1 MLFIK
6 TETMSSV
13 SIPLAEGCEEPEAV
27 TIIDLLRRAG
37 IQVVVAGLAAGPVHC
52 SRGTMIVPDVALDE
66 VLTQPFDMIVLP
78 GGMPGAEHL
87 KNDRRIIHLL
97 QQMATA
103 GKYVAAIC
111 AAPMALHAAGL
122 LENRTA
128 TSFPGV
134 LDALEGTHTYSTNSV
149 VIDGNIITSRGPGTA
164 MDFALALI
172 ELLCG
177 SEARNRVEASLQRA

>member
-1 MLFIK
+1 MLFIE

-13 SIPLAEGCEEPEAV
+13 LIPLAEGCEELEAV

-37 IQVVVAGLAAGPVHC
+37 VQVVVAGLAAGTVHC
-52 SRGTMIVPDVALDE
+52 SRGTMIVPDIALDE
-66 VLTQPFDMIVLP
+66 ALAQPFDMIVLP

-87 KNDRRIIHLL
+87 KNDRRVIHLL
-97 QQMATA
+97 QQMAA
-103 GKYVAAIC
+103 ADKYVAAIC

-122 LENRTA
+122 LEGRTA

-134 LDALEGTHTYSTNSV
+134 LDALEGTHTYSTNPV
-149 VIDGNIITSRGPGTA
+149 VINGNIVTSRGPGTA
-164 MDFALALI
+164 MDFALTLI

-177 SEARNRVEASLQRA
+177 TELRNKVETSLLRA

>member
-13 SIPLAEGCEEPEAV
+13 LIPLAEGCEELEAV
-27 TIIDLLRRAG
+27 TVIDLLRRAG

-78 GGMPGAEHL
+78 GGMPGAEYL

-103 GKYVAAIC
+103 CKYVAAIC

-149 VIDGNIITSRGPGTA
+149 VIGGNIITSRGPGTA

-172 ELLCG
+172 ELLC
-177 SEARNRVEASLQRA
+177 STEARNKVEASLQRA